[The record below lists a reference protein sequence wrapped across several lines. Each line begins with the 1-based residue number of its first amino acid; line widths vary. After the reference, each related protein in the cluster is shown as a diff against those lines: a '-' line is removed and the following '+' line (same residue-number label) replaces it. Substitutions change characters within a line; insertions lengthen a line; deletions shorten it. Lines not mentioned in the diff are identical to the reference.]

1 MMSQQEPNDEIENNE
16 ILENSA
22 DTETTAEPI
31 DTLFSDESTDTSTTS
46 TTSAFTSLRD
56 DMEEQILDSTPAKEA
71 PITGPTVTT
80 GGIAGKRT
88 VMALVSV
95 IIGVTV
101 LSVMTLD
108 RRTQG
113 ITFFGVRELTSEQHF
128 QAALDA
134 LHQRHI
140 PDVITHRNALLMLP
154 QQDDRISV
162 LNAFIALTV
171 DNLTVAAEHLKELQ
185 DSDDPLITTY
195 LYYIA
200 GELAF
205 KQKQYGDSLQALNAA
220 IEMSDQAKRKLV
232 PAYQLM
238 ASIYYDLGNMQQAMN
253 SATIVSNLDPT
264 NARIFRFIGMV
275 HQDYEQWQDSLIAY
289 QRYLELDPFG
299 DLRETVI
306 INMAE
311 VHIKLRQFTQALT
324 QLNRVLV
331 TPRIYAL
338 RASCHYNL
346 GDVQDAFD
354 ALNNALTRDP
364 AQHEAILLKGTIE
377 VQDRSYKKAVDT
389 FVSGLRYYPRD
400 DVFMYKLSEAYRGF
414 GDAAKAEELAVQS
427 KILRTKR
434 ERFSKLNVDVIGE
447 PTNIAM
453 RLELGKLAEEIGKP
467 ELAVTWYQAV
477 LTIDSQNQKAL
488 FDLERVIAEMT
499 RDNTATAPFAPPPV
513 APQNPTT
520 TPENQPNQ

>member
-31 DTLFSDESTDTSTTS
+31 DTLFSDESTDTSTT
-46 TTSAFTSLRD
+46 TAFTSLRD
-56 DMEEQILDSTPAKEA
+56 DMAEQVLDSTPAEEA

-88 VMALVSV
+88 VFALVSV

-101 LSVMTLD
+101 LSVLTLD

-113 ITFFGVRELTSEQHF
+113 ITFSGVRELTSEQHF

-171 DNLTVAAEHLKELQ
+171 DNLNVAAEHLKELQ

-275 HQDYEQWQDSLIAY
+275 QQDYEQWQDSLIAY

-306 INMAE
+306 ISMAE

-324 QLNRVLV
+324 QLKRVLV

-414 GDAAKAEELAVQS
+414 GDADKAEELAVQS

-499 RDNTATAPFAPPPV
+499 RDNTATAPFAPPPI

-520 TPENQPNQ
+520 TPSNQPNQ

>member
-1 MMSQQEPNDEIENNE
+1 MMSEQHQNDEIENNE

-22 DTETTAEPI
+22 DSEATAKPM
-31 DTLFSDESTDTSTTS
+31 DSLFSDESSDTSA
-46 TTSAFTSLRD
+46 TSAFTSLRD
-56 DMEEQILDSTPAKEA
+56 DIEEQVVDATPAEEA
-71 PITGPTVTT
+71 PETEPTVTT
-80 GGIAGKRT
+80 GGIAGIKT
-88 VMALVSV
+88 VFALASV

-113 ITFFGVRELTSEQHF
+113 MTFSSASELTSAQHF

-134 LHQRHI
+134 LHQRHT
-140 PDVITHRNALLMLP
+140 PDVITHRNALIMLP
-154 QQDDRISV
+154 QQDDRIAV
-162 LNAFIALTV
+162 LNAYIALTV
-171 DNLTVAAEHLKELQ
+171 DDLTAAAEHLKKLQ
-185 DSDDPLITTY
+185 NSDDPMITTY

-205 KQKQYGDSLQALNAA
+205 KQKQYAESLQALNAA
-220 IEMSDQAKRKLV
+220 IKMSDQAKRKLV

-238 ASIYYDLGNMQQAMN
+238 ASIYYDLGNMEQAMV
-253 SATIVSNLDPT
+253 SATIVSDLDPN

-275 HQDYEQWQDSLIAY
+275 RQDYEQWQDSLLSY

-306 INMAE
+306 ISMAE
-311 VHIKLRQFTQALT
+311 VHIKLRQFNQALNR
-324 QLNRVLV
+324 LNQVLV

-354 ALNNALTRDP
+354 ALNDALTRDP

-377 VQDRSYKKAVDT
+377 IQDRSYATAVDT
-389 FVSGLRYYPRD
+389 FVSGLRYYPRE
-400 DVFMYKLSEAYRGF
+400 DVFMYKLSEAYRGL
-414 GDAAKAEELAVQS
+414 GNEAKAEELSAQS
-427 KILRTKR
+427 KILRAKR

-467 ELAVTWYQAV
+467 ELAVIWYQAI

-488 FDLERVIAEMT
+488 FELERIIDEMT
-499 RDNTATAPFAPPPV
+499 LANTATAPFAPVPP
-513 APQNPTT
+513 PQNQT
-520 TPENQPNQ
+520 NQ

>member
-1 MMSQQEPNDEIENNE
+1 MPQQQPNDE
-16 ILENSA
+16 ILENS
-22 DTETTAEPI
+22 DDEETTAKPM

-46 TTSAFTSLRD
+46 AFTSLRND
-56 DMEEQILDSTPAKEA
+56 IEEQTLDSTTTEEPQK
-71 PITGPTVTT
+71 TKPTIAT
-80 GGIAGKRT
+80 GGIAGKKT
-88 VMALVSV
+88 FFTLVSV

-101 LSVMTLD
+101 IGVMTLD

-113 ITFFGVRELTSEQHF
+113 MTLSGADELTSEQHF
-128 QAALDA
+128 EAALDA

-140 PDVITHRNALLMLP
+140 PDVINHRNALLMLP

-171 DNLTVAAEHLKELQ
+171 DNMADTAEHLKELK
-185 DSDDPLITTY
+185 DSDDPMITTY

-205 KQKQYGDSLQALNAA
+205 KQKQYADSLQALNAA

-238 ASIYYDLGNMQQAMN
+238 ASIYYDLGNMQQAME
-253 SATIVSNLDPT
+253 SATIVSQLDPN

-275 HQDYEQWQDSLIAY
+275 QQDYEQWQDSLLAY
-289 QRYLELDPFG
+289 QRHLELDPYG
-299 DLRETVI
+299 DHRETAI
-306 INMAE
+306 ISMAE
-311 VHIKLRQFTQALT
+311 VHIKLRQFDQALI

-354 ALNNALTRDP
+354 ALNNALARDP

-377 VQDRSYKKAVDT
+377 VQDRSYAAATDT

-400 DVFMYKLSEAYRGF
+400 DVFMYKLSEAYRGL
-414 GDAAKAEELAVQS
+414 GDEAKAEELAIQS
-427 KILRTKR
+427 KTLRTKR

-447 PTNIAM
+447 PANIAM

-477 LTIDSQNQKAL
+477 LTIDAQNQKAL
-488 FDLERVIAEMT
+488 LELERVIGEMT
-499 RDNTATAPFAPPPV
+499 RENTATAPFSPPV

-520 TPENQPNQ
+520 TPSNQPNQ

>member
-1 MMSQQEPNDEIENNE
+1 MSQQQPNDEIENNE

-22 DTETTAEPI
+22 DTGITAEPI

-46 TTSAFTSLRD
+46 AFTSLRD
-56 DMEEQILDSTPAKEA
+56 DMEEQTFDSTPTTETPK
-71 PITGPTVTT
+71 TKPTVTT
-80 GGIAGKRT
+80 AGIAGKRT
-88 VMALVSV
+88 VFALVCV
-95 IIGVTV
+95 IMGVTV
-101 LSVMTLD
+101 LSIMTLD

-113 ITFFGVRELTSEQHF
+113 MTFSGVSELTSEQHF

-140 PDVITHRNALLMLP
+140 PDVITHRNALLLLP
-154 QQDDRISV
+154 EQDDRVSV

-171 DNLTVAAEHLKELQ
+171 DNLIATADHLKELQ
-185 DSDDPLITTY
+185 DSDDPMITTY

-205 KQKQYGDSLQALNAA
+205 KQKQYVDSLQALNAA
-220 IEMSDQAKRKLV
+220 IEMSEQAKRKLV

-238 ASIYYDLGNMQQAMN
+238 ASIYYDLGNMQQSME
-253 SATIVSNLDPT
+253 SATIVSNLDPN
-264 NARIFRFIGMV
+264 NARIFRFMGMV
-275 HQDYEQWQDSLIAY
+275 QQDYEQWQDSLIAY
-289 QRYLELDPFG
+289 KRYLELDPFG

-306 INMAE
+306 ISMAE

-324 QLNRVLV
+324 QLNRVRV

-346 GDVQDAFD
+346 GDAQDAFD

-377 VQDRSYKKAVDT
+377 VQDRSYTKAVNT
-389 FVSGLRYYPRD
+389 LVSGLRYYPRD
-400 DVFMYKLSEAYRGF
+400 DVFMYKLSEAYRGL
-414 GDAAKAEELAVQS
+414 GDETKAEELAVQS
-427 KILRTKR
+427 KTLRTKR

-467 ELAVTWYQAV
+467 EIAVTWYQAI
-477 LTIDSQNQKAL
+477 LTIDAQNQKAL
-488 FDLERVIAEMT
+488 FELERVIGEMT
-499 RDNTATAPFAPPPV
+499 RANNATAPLAPPV
-513 APQNPTT
+513 APQNPAT
-520 TPENQPNQ
+520 TPANQPNQ

>member
-1 MMSQQEPNDEIENNE
+1 MMSQQHENDEL
-16 ILENSA
+16 LENSD
-22 DTETTAEPI
+22 DTETTAEPM
-31 DTLFSDESTDTSTTS
+31 DSLFSDESTDTS

-56 DMEEQILDSTPAKEA
+56 DMEEQVLDATPAEEA
-71 PITGPTVTT
+71 PKTESAVTS
-80 GGIAGKRT
+80 GGIAGNKT
-88 VMALVSV
+88 VFALVSV

-101 LSVMTLD
+101 LSIIMLD

-113 ITFFGVRELTSEQHF
+113 MTFSSASELTSEQHF
-128 QAALDA
+128 QEALDA

-140 PDVITHRNALLMLP
+140 PDVIAHRNALLMLP
-154 QQDDRISV
+154 QQDDRIAV
-162 LNAFIALTV
+162 LNAFVALTV
-171 DNLTVAAEHLKELQ
+171 DNLTEAAEQLKTLQ
-185 DSDDPLITTY
+185 DSDDPMITTY

-205 KQKQYGDSLQALNAA
+205 KQKQYGDALQALNAA

-238 ASIYYDLGNMQQAMN
+238 ASIYYDLGNMQQAME
-253 SATIVSNLDPT
+253 SATIVSDLDPN
-264 NARIFRFIGMV
+264 NARIFHFIGMV
-275 HQDYEQWQDSLIAY
+275 QQDYEQWPDSLLAY

-306 INMAE
+306 ISMAE

-324 QLNRVLV
+324 QLNQVLV

-346 GDVQDAFD
+346 GDVQDTFD

-364 AQHEAILLKGTIE
+364 SQHEAILLKGTIE
-377 VQDRSYKKAVDT
+377 VQDRSYTTAVDT

-400 DVFMYKLSEAYRGF
+400 DVFMYKLSEAYRGL
-414 GDAAKAEELAVQS
+414 GDESKAEELAFQS
-427 KILRTKR
+427 KTLRTKR
-434 ERFSKLNVDVIGE
+434 ERFSQLNIDVIGQ

-453 RLELGKLAEEIGKP
+453 RLELGRLAEEIGKP
-467 ELAVTWYQAV
+467 KLAITWYQAI

-488 FDLERVIAEMT
+488 FELERVIGEMT
-499 RDNTATAPFAPPPV
+499 RENTATAPFAPAPV
-513 APQNPTT
+513 SPQNLTPT
-520 TPENQPNQ
+520 PANGPN